1 MMNGYGTGGGGGGW
15 ILMLVVLVAL
25 IGLVVFAIVRL
36 AGGGRHATGEDHAV
50 QADPTARDLL
60 DRRLARGEIDPET
73 HSAIAE
79 RLAHGAG
86 R

>member
-15 ILMLVVLVAL
+15 IVMLVVLAAV

-36 AGGGRHATGEDHAV
+36 FGGGHGAIGGAV
-50 QADPTARDLL
+50 EADSTARDML

-73 HSAIAE
+73 HRAIAD

>member
-15 ILMLVVLVAL
+15 IVLLVVMAVL
-25 IGLVVFAIVRL
+25 IGLAVFAIVRL
-36 AGGGRHATGEDHAV
+36 FGGGHGATGDGGLTE
-50 QADPTARDLL
+50 ADSTPRDLL

-73 HSAIAE
+73 HEAIAD

>member
-15 ILMLVVLVAL
+15 IVMLVVLAAL

-36 AGGGRHATGEDHAV
+36 FGGGHGATGDGGAV
-50 QADPTARDLL
+50 EADSTARDLL

-73 HSAIAE
+73 HSAIAD

>member
-1 MMNGYGTGGGGGGW
+1 MMNGYGTGGGGW
-15 ILMLVVLVAL
+15 IVMLVVLAAL

-36 AGGGRHATGEDHAV
+36 SGGGHGATEDGGAG
-50 QADPTARDLL
+50 QAGPTARDLL

-73 HSAIAE
+73 HRAIAD